1 MVTASFRTPAS
12 DSRQEVR
19 LSLPA
24 YASAFVILSEKEGVQ
39 VINQEGKQLKETAGK
54 GFVESYPHQM
64 EIAGNWQVH
73 FDDIQKDT
81 TVALPF
87 DWSKATDEKIRYYSG
102 HASFTTSFIWKTVR
116 QKNADVRQNNPDKM
130 DAAGD
135 DVKICL
141 GNIGDVAQVWV
152 NGKSYGYAWT
162 APYEVSVPKHALRKG
177 RNELRIVVANTWH
190 NALQGAAE
198 GKAPFEGIWTNAKYR
213 TKSKKLLPAGLFNP
227 IIIKY

>member
-1 MVTASFRTPAS
+1 MQVVNQTGKK
-12 DSRQEVR
+12 
-19 LSLPA
+19 
-24 YASAFVILSEKEGVQ
+24 LSEM
-39 VINQEGKQLKETAGK
+39 AGK
-54 GFVESYPHQM
+54 GFVENYPHQM
-64 EIAGNWQVH
+64 EIAGKWQVH

-81 TVALPF
+81 TVSLPF
-87 DWSKATDEKIRYYSG
+87 DWSKTTDEKMRYYSG
-102 HASFTTSFIWKTVR
+102 HASFTTSFQWKNTDAL
-116 QKNADVRQNNPDKM
+116 QKNPHKM

-162 APYEVSVPKHALRKG
+162 APYEVTVPKRALRNGK
-177 RNELRIVVANTWH
+177 NELRIVVANTWH

-213 TKSKKLLPAGLFNP
+213 TKSKKLLPAGLFAP
-227 IIIKY
+227 IVIRY